1 MLSRFVGSRVRESLL
16 LATRV
21 AHINSRTCFFVLGLA
36 SINPQGAEILDDYGW
51 ESTLSPVGLPTGLC
65 IPADVEK
72 FVMVSILRCTTII
85 FLNCFT
91 KIPHWKDPVIPR
103 KEELVT
109 LTSQEEVDVI
119 TAIGNLANTVI
130 ANAASR
136 SLAK

>member
-1 MLSRFVGSRVRESLL
+1 M
-16 LATRV
+16 
-21 AHINSRTCFFVLGLA
+21 LGLA

-72 FVMVSILRCTTII
+72 FVMVSILPCIMN
-85 FLNCFT
+85 FALSYVT
-91 KIPHWKDPVIPR
+91 KIPPWKDPIIPR
-103 KEELVT
+103 KEELVA